1 MNTVEIIG
9 RKRDGI
15 NLSREEIRHFVN
27 GYVQGDIE
35 DYHAAAFLMA
45 IYLRGMGSQETF
57 ELTMALV
64 DSGDKVDLTD
74 TLDFVVDKHSSGG
87 VGDKTTL
94 VVLPLVVSAGLPVG
108 KMSGRG
114 LAFSGG
120 TLDKLE
126 SISGF
131 NVNLSIEE
139 FKAQV
144 SEHSIALAGQTAQ
157 LAPADGKFYA
167 LRDVTGTVSSKPL
180 IASSIMSKKIAGGAH
195 GVLLDVKVGLGAFM
209 QRLEDAQ
216 DLARIMVGLGQGAG
230 QKVTALISDM
240 NQPLGYAVGNALEV
254 KEAIE
259 TLQGAGPDDF
269 REHCLVVAG
278 HMLRLAGKSK
288 QHDLSDVR
296 PILER
301 KLSNGEAFDMFK
313 KLVALQGGDVSQVDD
328 PSTLPQAEIIQEVSA
343 PRSGYLDRIDAR
355 EIGLSALWL
364 GAGRYR
370 KGDPVDHA
378 VGVVVHRK
386 VGTYVEKG
394 MPLFTIH
401 ARTSAKADEGVM
413 RVMNAFSWA
422 ERPGL
427 PLFYDTIFDGDL
439 S

>member
-15 NLSREEIRHFVN
+15 NLSRDEIRYFVN
-27 GYVQGDIE
+27 GYMNGEIE

-45 IYLRGMGSQETF
+45 VYLRGMGSKETF

-64 DSGDKVDLTD
+64 ESGDRVDLND

-94 VVLPLVVSAGLPVG
+94 VVLPLVVSCGLPVG

-126 SISGF
+126 SIQGF
-131 NVNLSIEE
+131 QVDLSIDA

-144 SEHSIALAGQTAQ
+144 AEHGIALGGQTAQ
-157 LAPADGKFYA
+157 LAPADGKLYA

-180 IASSIMSKKIAGGAH
+180 IASSIMSKKIAGGAN

-209 QRLEDAQ
+209 QNIEDAV
-216 DLARIMVGLGQGAG
+216 DLAKIMVGLGTGAG

-240 NQPLGYAVGNALEV
+240 NQPLGYAVGNAIEV
-254 KEAIE
+254 REAIE
-259 TLQGAGPDDF
+259 TLRGDGPTDF
-269 REHCLVVAG
+269 REHCIVVAG
-278 HMLRLAGKSK
+278 HMLRLAGRSK

-296 PILER
+296 PIIER
-301 KLSNGEAFDMFK
+301 KLASGEAYEMFK
-313 KLVALQGGDVSQVDD
+313 KLIELQGGDISQVDEPD
-328 PSTLPQAEIIQEVSA
+328 LLPTAPIIQEVKS
-343 PRSGYLDRIDAR
+343 PKSGYLDRIDAR
-355 EIGLSALWL
+355 EIGLAALWL

-378 VGVVVHRK
+378 VGVVVHKK
-386 VGTYVEKG
+386 VGEYVEKDE
-394 MPLFTIH
+394 PLFTIH
-401 ARTSAKADEGVM
+401 ARKTDQADTGVV

-422 ERPGL
+422 DRPGL
-427 PLFYDTIFDGDL
+427 PLFYDTIYG
-439 S
+439 

>member
-9 RKRDGI
+9 RKRDGV
-15 NLSREEIRHFVN
+15 NLSRDEIRYFVN
-27 GYVQGDIE
+27 GYINGDIE

-45 IYLRGMGSQETF
+45 VYLRGMGSQETF

-64 DSGDKVDLTD
+64 ESGQQVNLSD
-74 TLDFVVDKHSSGG
+74 TVDFVVDKHSSGG

-94 VVLPLVVSAGLPVG
+94 VVLPIVVSCGLPVG

-131 NVNLSIEE
+131 NVHLTIDE
-139 FKAQV
+139 FKQQV
-144 SEHSIALAGQTAQ
+144 ATHNIALAGQTAQ
-157 LAPADGKFYA
+157 LAPADGLFYA

-180 IASSIMSKKIAGGAH
+180 IASSIMSKKIAGGAN
-195 GVLLDVKVGLGAFM
+195 GVVLDVKVGLGAFM
-209 QRLEDAQ
+209 QRLEDAV
-216 DLARIMVGLGQGAG
+216 DLARIMVRLGNSAG

-240 NQPLGYAVGNALEV
+240 NQPLGHAVGNAIEV
-254 KEAIE
+254 KEAID
-259 TLQGAGPDDF
+259 TLKGMGPSDF
-269 REHCLVVAG
+269 REHCIVVAG
-278 HMLRLAGKSK
+278 HMLKLAGISK
-288 QHDLSDVR
+288 RADLTDVR
-296 PILER
+296 PIIER
-301 KLSNGEAFDMFK
+301 KLVSGEAFDVFR
-313 KLVALQGGDVSQVDD
+313 KLIEVQGGDVSQVDQ
-328 PSTLPQAEIIQEVSA
+328 PEKLPQAPIIQEVAA

-378 VGVVVHRK
+378 VGVVVHHK
-386 VGTYVEKG
+386 VGERIERG
-394 MPLFTIH
+394 DPLFTIH
-401 ARTSAKADEGVM
+401 ARNNEQADEGVI

-422 ERPGL
+422 DRPGL
-427 PLFYDTIFDGDL
+427 PLFYDTILDSDV
-439 S
+439 